1 MKDSRWYLH
10 WPCVT
15 CMTCWRRCRS
25 TGAAASCETPR
36 CRSSPRSASE
46 HRLPESTDSAAMFE
60 GLSTALI
67 ECHARGIAHCDCA
80 FPALAELLP
89 LVHRPFTLAT
99 Q

>member
-1 MKDSRWYLH
+1 
-10 WPCVT
+10 
-15 CMTCWRRCRS
+15 
-25 TGAAASCETPR
+25 
-36 CRSSPRSASE
+36 
-46 HRLPESTDSAAMFE
+46 MFE